1 MKTLEINPNG
11 SLHLN
16 SLMLQTWY
24 QISTLYILPSLVL
37 SYCPEHA
44 VAFVLCLHAFLMGI
58 FLHLISLVYS
68 VCLFSL
74 TFSFHTLFRV
84 SFQTSF
90 HFNSCFSYSHIYFT
104 ENKILIK
111 SLLKRKNKTSILTG
125 GGQRSP
131 PLLTFSRAILGPLL
145 FISVLL
151 PAFFFQA
158 LSLLHCGS
166 NPLQLGHIPL
176 LALHQVPEGLPNSL
190 VLLHK
195 LLECLFN
202 GT

>member
-1 MKTLEINPNG
+1 MNLNR

-16 SLMLQTWY
+16 SLMPPTWY
-24 QISTLYILPSLVL
+24 QISTSHIPPSLVL
-37 SYCPEHA
+37 FYCPEHA

-68 VCLFSL
+68 VYLFSL
-74 TFSFHTLFRV
+74 TLSFCTLFRV
-84 SFQTSF
+84 SSQTSF
-90 HFNSCFSYSHIYFT
+90 HFNSYFSYSHIYFT

-151 PAFFFQA
+151 PAFFF
-158 LSLLHCGS
+158 
-166 NPLQLGHIPL
+166 
-176 LALHQVPEGLPNSL
+176 
-190 VLLHK
+190 
-195 LLECLFN
+195 
-202 GT
+202 